1 MIQKFNKIN
10 ARTFKNFIPTG
21 LPDFARYNLIYGWNG
36 SGKTTISDILRMVEK
51 RQSIGENGIGDFSFV
66 YDGRT
71 ITNGTI
77 ASDQN
82 PPQVRV
88 FNRTFIDKNI
98 FNDGAITPI
107 FFIGE
112 ENIEKQKLLDRKKRQ
127 LKRLENYSAKRGTQK
142 KNKEKELEQL
152 CQGKASEVRAW
163 LGITS
168 QNSFHKGHFGQQC
181 DLLLAD
187 ANTASYQRS
196 EAELEVLKTTIN
208 SNSKPT
214 IDPIILQ
221 SLDLPKIAEELR
233 AIIQKTVVSKT
244 IAALTEDKEISS
256 WVEDGLVIHKEHSSD
271 TCLFCTQKLPVD
283 RIQGL
288 EAHFNAAYNT
298 LIEQIQGKNFE
309 VGQKIDALKNIQKI
323 DESRFYDDLVPAY
336 QQHWQ
341 QLDASL
347 QKCIDALTRMQ
358 ENLESKKSAMF
369 TALTF
374 EAEIPDSYDALALTQ
389 LNSVI
394 EQHNQRSN
402 NFSTAIDEAKKTIK
416 VAFASACIDEYRLL
430 KADATR
436 LAEKC
441 TVAVESAKTAET
453 TITALEQDIISHK
466 KPAEDINEDLCKYLG
481 HKELEFGT
489 VDGEAGYFI
498 TRNGQPANALSEGE
512 KTAVALLH
520 FLKSLEDRAFDLKQG
535 IVVVDDPVCSLDD
548 TALFYAFSYIKER
561 TKEAKQL
568 FILTHNFS
576 FFRQV
581 KNWFQHIDK
590 HNKKPEKQK
599 SRFYQTLCG
608 SESGQRVSQLKE
620 LDALLK
626 DYESEYHYLF
636 KLVQSNADDNAGSD
650 LAHYYHM
657 PNVARR
663 LLEAFLSFRFPS
675 NTDGLNEKIKSAST
689 DSAKTNRIVR
699 FLHVNSH
706 EEHQIS
712 PHEHDGTVLAE
723 APQILSDIINLI
735 KEEDPRHY
743 AEMRKLVPSQNTQ
756 SETQV
761 EAA

>member
-51 RQSIGENGIGDFSFV
+51 RKSIGENGIVDFSFV

-71 ITNGTI
+71 ITNDTI

-127 LKRLENYSAKRGTQK
+127 LKRLENYSAKRETQK
-142 KNKEKELEQL
+142 KNKEKDLEKL

-168 QNSFHKGHFGQQC
+168 QNSFHKNHFGQQC
-181 DLLLAD
+181 NLLLAD
-187 ANTASYQRS
+187 ANPASYQKS
-196 EAELEVLKTTIN
+196 EVELEALKTTIN

-244 IAALTEDKEISS
+244 IAALTEDQEISS
-256 WVEDGLVIHKEHSSD
+256 WVEDGLGIHKEHSSD
-271 TCLFCTQKLPVD
+271 TCLFCTQKLPAD
-283 RIQGL
+283 RIQDL

-298 LIEQIQGKNFE
+298 LVEQIHGKNFE
-309 VGQKIDALKNIQKI
+309 VGQKIDALRNVQKI

-341 QLDASL
+341 ELGASL
-347 QKCIDALTRMQ
+347 QKCIDAMTRMQ
-358 ENLESKKSAMF
+358 ESLEGKKSAMF

-374 EAEIPDSYDALALTQ
+374 DAEVPDGCDASALTQ
-389 LNSVI
+389 LNAVI

-402 NFSTAIDEAKKTIK
+402 NFSTAIDEAKKATK
-416 VAFASACIDEYRLL
+416 LAVAAACLDEYRLL
-430 KADATR
+430 KADETR

-441 TVAVESAKTAET
+441 KKAVESAKTAET
-453 TITALEQDIISHK
+453 AITALEQDIISHK

-481 HKELEFGT
+481 HKELEFST

-498 TRNGQPANALSEGE
+498 TRNGQVANALSEGE

-581 KNWFQHIDK
+581 KNWLK
-590 HNKKPEKQK
+590 HEKASSVQ
-599 SRFYQTLCG
+599 FLQTWCNI
-608 SESGQRVSQLKE
+608 ESGQRVSKLKE
-620 LDALLK
+620 VDSLLR

-636 KLVQSNADDNAGSD
+636 KLVYDETVKPAGNN
-650 LAHYYHM
+650 LGAYYPL
-657 PNVARR
+657 PNIARR
-663 LLEAFLSFRFPS
+663 LLESFLAFRKPGKQNFHKKLESINFDATKKTRVWRFIE
-675 NTDGLNEKIKSAST
+675 T
-689 DSAKTNRIVR
+689 
-699 FLHVNSH
+699 NSH
-706 EEHQIS
+706 DDHIAAGD
-712 PHEHDGTVLAE
+712 HDNTILSE
-723 APQILSDIINLI
+723 TPQILSDLMALI
-735 KEEDPRHY
+735 KYEDERHY
-743 AEMRKLVPSQNTQ
+743 EEMMKLMPSVPSPESIKQ
-756 SETQV
+756 ET
-761 EAA
+761 AA

>member
-51 RQSIGENGIGDFSFV
+51 RQSIGENGISDFSFV

-77 ASDQN
+77 VSDQN

-127 LKRLENYSAKRGTQK
+127 LKRLENYSVKRETQK

-187 ANTASYQRS
+187 ANPASYQKS
-196 EAELEVLKTTIN
+196 EAELEALKTTIN

-233 AIIQKTVVSKT
+233 AIFQRTVVSKT
-244 IAALTEDKEISS
+244 IAALTEDQEISS
-256 WVEDGLVIHKEHSSD
+256 WVEDGLGIHKEHSSD
-271 TCLFCTQKLPVD
+271 TCLFCTQKLPAD
-283 RIQGL
+283 RIQDL
-288 EAHFNAAYNT
+288 EAHFNAAYNA

-309 VGQKIDALKNIQKI
+309 VGQKIDALKNVQKI
-323 DESRFYDDLVPAY
+323 DESRFYDDLVPAH

-341 QLDASL
+341 ELDASL

-358 ENLESKKSAMF
+358 DSLESKKSAMF

-389 LNSVI
+389 LNAVI

-402 NFSTAIDEAKKTIK
+402 NFSTAIDEAKKAIK
-416 VAFASACIDEYRLL
+416 VAFASACIAEYRLL
-430 KADATR
+430 KTDVTR

-441 TVAVESAKTAET
+441 TVAVELAKTAEAA
-453 TITALEQDIISHK
+453 ITALEQDIISHK

-489 VDGEAGYFI
+489 ADGEAGYFI

-581 KNWFQHIDK
+581 KNWLK
-590 HNKKPEKQK
+590 HEKASGVQ
-599 SRFYQTLCG
+599 FLQTWCNI
-608 SESGQRVSQLKE
+608 ESGQRVSKLKE
-620 LDALLK
+620 VDSLLR

-636 KLVQSNADDNAGSD
+636 KLVYDETVKPAGNN
-650 LAHYYHM
+650 LGAYYPL
-657 PNVARR
+657 PNIARR
-663 LLEAFLSFRFPS
+663 LLESFLAFRKPGKQNFHKRLESINFDATKKTRVWRFIE
-675 NTDGLNEKIKSAST
+675 T
-689 DSAKTNRIVR
+689 
-699 FLHVNSH
+699 NSH
-706 EEHQIS
+706 DDHIAAGD
-712 PHEHDGTVLAE
+712 HDNTILSE
-723 APQILSDIINLI
+723 TPQILSDLMALI
-735 KEEDPRHY
+735 KYEDERHY
-743 AEMRKLVPSQNTQ
+743 EEMMKLMPSVPSPESIKQ
-756 SETQV
+756 
-761 EAA
+761 EAAA